1 MHSAPY
7 ELAYDTDALKF
18 LESVPPRKIKG
29 QIKRRIDALAN
40 DPIPSGAKKLQGIT
54 RKNGP
59 IYRVRQ
65 GHYRIVYEVRDD
77 TREVVILVIDH
88 RKDAYRHDFTSG

>member
-1 MHSAPY
+1 MHSPPY
-7 ELAYDTDALKF
+7 ELVYDADALKF
-18 LESVPPRKIKG
+18 LESAPPRKIKG

-40 DPIPSGAKKLQGIT
+40 DPIPSGARKLQGMT

-65 GHYRIVYEVRDD
+65 GRYRIVYEVRDD
-77 TREVVILVIDH
+77 TREVIILVIDH
-88 RKDAYRHDFTSG
+88 RKDIYRHDLPR